1 MPGHIPSP
9 AAQSPQLAKLWS
21 GHLRRYWLAGVLGFV
36 GLATT
41 FLAGLQV
48 DRWARERDAERFAAA
63 CNVTAQMIEQ
73 KMERYET
80 VMNRMG
86 DVCARSNGEVSSY
99 TWAGWLSQTLT
110 LDQNYPNILCL
121 LVAPKIL
128 RADLDTFG
136 RRAAERVGDHPG
148 TILTSRPQAD
158 QWAPVWRRIGNAG
171 VIMPG
176 LGHDLLAESPEH
188 PSLEPVLASTFGSVS
203 PRPARLRRVAGGEV
217 VGFWFGLPLR
227 PQEFTNSIMWKKRH
241 ESELGA
247 YQRRTVERARQA
259 KGILAAF
266 ISGDQFMAELSTT
279 NHPRLVQVQLFTSKT
294 PERETLLNPGHL
306 PPADARFTHDQIMP
320 WYGRRWTARFHS
332 TPTFEAGSLRYRA
345 VLVWGLGGVFSLAG
359 AAMLAWQT
367 QGRLREAA
375 LAGQLREALARQERL
390 SRDLHDGTL
399 QSIYGVGLGL
409 QRARRLLQNH
419 SADADPQIADSTR
432 ALQGVIG
439 ELRAFIRDSDPTTRE
454 EVPLGGALNGVIS
467 HLALASEMKLELE
480 VAPGADH
487 GLTPAQSLQL
497 LNIAR
502 EAVSNSVRHSKA
514 DRVRVRLDQ
523 SDGWVRLE
531 VSDDGSGFNPETAER
546 EGRGLRNLVA
556 RIRELHGIHR
566 WESAVGQGS
575 RLIVEVPLR

>member
-9 AAQSPQLAKLWS
+9 AAQSPQLAKLRS

-48 DRWARERDAERFAAA
+48 DRWARASDAERFTTESRVIAG
-63 CNVTAQMIEQ
+63 MIQQ
-73 KMERYET
+73 KMGRYEAALA
-80 VMNRMG
+80 RLA
-86 DVCARSNGEVSSY
+86 DACARSRGEISA
-99 TWAGWLSQTLT
+99 TDWNGWLNTL
-110 LDQNYPNILCL
+110 QFHVNSSSIRCV
-121 LVAPKIL
+121 LVAPKL
-128 RADLDTFG
+128 QPADREAFG
-136 RRAAERVGDHPG
+136 QRAASAVPGHPG
-148 TILTSRPQAD
+148 TIRTSTPDATE
-158 QWAPVWRRIGNAG
+158 WAPVWQRWVAED
-171 VIMPG
+171 VVAPE
-176 LGHDLLAESPEH
+176 LGEDLLVEGLRH
-188 PSLEPVLASTFGSVS
+188 PTLEPALGATYGWVS
-203 PRPARLRRVAGGEV
+203 LKTSLPGIDGRSRP
-217 VGFWFGLPLR
+217 GFWFAIPLQ
-227 PQEFTNSIMWKKRH
+227 PLEFTNAITHQLPGEPDLIASMRRWR
-241 ESELGA
+241 
-247 YQRRTVERARQA
+247 QRADRST
-259 KGILAAF
+259 GILAAF
-266 ISGDQFMAELSTT
+266 VDGDLFLADFNSD
-279 NHPRLVQVQLFTSKT
+279 NGPRPEWIQLFTTKSPD
-294 PERETLLNPGHL
+294 PESLLNPAHS
-306 PPADARFTHDQIMP
+306 PPPNPRFSSDLVMP
-320 WYGRRWTARFHS
+320 WYTRRWTARFHS
-332 TPTFEAGSLRYRA
+332 TPAFETGSQRYRA
-345 VLVWGLGGVFSLAG
+345 WAAWGIGSVLSLGA

-454 EVPLGGALNGVIS
+454 EVPLGEALKGVIG
-467 HLALASEMKLELE
+467 HLDLASEMKLELE